1 MQRITRPPNEEFL
14 GEAAKAGRIV
24 RPGKIMILALAVGII
39 AITVFALSLSSSD
52 GPAEPI
58 VSTPASTAANGN

>member
-1 MQRITRPPNEEFL
+1 
-14 GEAAKAGRIV
+14 
-24 RPGKIMILALAVGII
+24 MILALAVGII